1 MKFDYQDCIGARMR
15 QLSRKVDS
23 YFRVHLKE
31 FDITE
36 NQMTILFALKK
47 MGLVEQGSIGIQ
59 LSLERSTV
67 SRNIK
72 LLKKKNFISKSSN
85 YRPEVE
91 LTDEGIELVAK
102 LTPIWESIM
111 EELYGKL
118 KSSGFDSLQVLESKI
133 Y

>member
-1 MKFDYQDCIGARMR
+1 MKFDYQDCIGARIR

-31 FDITE
+31 IGITE

-47 MGLVEQGSIGIQ
+47 MGLIEQGNIGVQ

-72 LLKKKNFISKSSN
+72 LLEKKNLIQKTSQ
-85 YRPEVE
+85 YRPEIE
-91 LTDEGIELVAK
+91 LTRDGLELVAQ

-111 EELYGKL
+111 GELFSKL
-118 KSSGFDSLQVLESKI
+118 ERSGLDSLVNLESKI
-133 Y
+133 K

>member
-1 MKFDYQDCIGARMR
+1 MKFDYQDCIGARIR

-31 FDITE
+31 IGITE

-47 MGLVEQGSIGIQ
+47 MGLIEQGNIGVQ

-72 LLKKKNFISKSSN
+72 LLEKKNLIQKSSN
-85 YRPEVE
+85 YRPEIE
-91 LTDEGIELVAK
+91 LTSEGGELVAQ

-111 EELYGKL
+111 GELYSKL
-118 KSSGFDSLQVLESKI
+118 DTSGLDSLMNLESKI
-133 Y
+133 K